1 MAGTIHL
8 IKLSV
13 GSDSVEQIEDWQQ
26 NRSKQRV
33 NGQYFHLTR
42 MWPKREAE
50 LLNGG
55 SIYWVVKG
63 LVQARQRILGLE
75 EITGDDGIRR
85 CGIVLDPEL
94 IRTATAPQT
103 PVPGLALPQTRR
115 RPARSGQIAPQR
127 RHPAPELAAHWL
139 KSVCSDPAAQVLCVS
154 ALAVSGSMHSLGTPS
169 QRTGQPT

>member
-42 MWPKREAE
+42 MWPKREAD

-94 IRTATAPQT
+94 IRTATAPKRPFQGWRYLKPEDAPRDLGT
-103 PVPGLALPQTRR
+103 SRLNDDTLP
-115 RPARSGQIAPQR
+115 
-127 RHPAPELAAHWL
+127 PELAG
-139 KSVCSDPAAQVLCVS
+139 
-154 ALAVSGSMHSLGTPS
+154 ALAEIGVL
-169 QRTGQPT
+169 

>member
-1 MAGTIHL
+1 MTGIIHL

-33 NGQYFHLTR
+33 NSQYFHLTR
-42 MWPKREAE
+42 MWPKRENE

-63 LVQARQRILGLE
+63 LVQARQRIIGLE
-75 EITGDDGIRR
+75 EMIGDDGIRR

-94 IRTATAPQT
+94 IRTATAPKRPFQGWRYLK
-103 PVPGLALPQTRR
+103 PEDAPPDLGKSRKNDDALP
-115 RPARSGQIAPQR
+115 
-127 RHPAPELAAHWL
+127 PELAG
-139 KSVCSDPAAQVLCVS
+139 
-154 ALAVSGSMHSLGTPS
+154 ALAEIGVL
-169 QRTGQPT
+169 